1 MTDMKQTTFKL
12 VVEILFNIL
21 RLLLFG
27 LCMFFFPGTN
37 TEYNVNFSL
46 FLPVFRR
53 KLLHS
58 TNILHFA
65 GLKWKASNRHIANSS
80 YHKKASADATQQVA
94 QEAHAFL

>member
-1 MTDMKQTTFKL
+1 MTDMKQITFKL
-12 VVEILFNIL
+12 VVEILYNIL

-53 KLLHS
+53 KLLHL
-58 TNILHFA
+58 ILHFA
-65 GLKWKASNRHIANSS
+65 GLKWEASNRHITNSS
-80 YHKKASADATQQVA
+80 YHKNAAANATQQVA
-94 QEAHAFL
+94 QKDHAFL